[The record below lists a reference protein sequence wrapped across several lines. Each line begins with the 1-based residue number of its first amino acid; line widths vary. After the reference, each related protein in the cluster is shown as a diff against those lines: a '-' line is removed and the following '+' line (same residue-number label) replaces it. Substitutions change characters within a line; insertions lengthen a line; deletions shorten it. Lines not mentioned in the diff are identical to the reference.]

1 MKGNK
6 CSIIQLAQKI
16 SFIATILLLT
26 VRALFE
32 MGKFESNISNLTI
45 GFVIVILIMFS
56 ILKELEQ
63 YLILIFDL

>member
-45 GFVIVILIMFS
+45 
-56 ILKELEQ
+56 
-63 YLILIFDL
+63 DLLL